1 MSIGKP
7 KNTDCFFKKGSK
19 TPTPSPTGQ
28 GFLADEAQKGGTLK
42 NLLCRK
48 PTAGRLVREETAVH
62 KRIYW
67 GNLKNI
73 FGRHRKK
80 YANRSNTKEKL

>member
-7 KNTDCFFKKGSK
+7 KKYQLFFQKRLQNADSV
-19 TPTPSPTGQ
+19 PNGQ
-28 GFLADEAQKGGTLK
+28 GFLADEAQKGGALK
-42 NLLCRK
+42 KHLCRK
-48 PTAGRLVREETAVH
+48 PTARRLVREETAVH
-62 KRIYW
+62 KRIYR